1 VESSTERERVALE
14 DEDQVKVPPCRIFVS
29 SLESHDRVGCRLPL
43 CQIVAPANEHEQNS
57 FDSRTVDRDSLP
69 ARPLPCP
76 RRSNLPRATHSLI
89 SPKRCEE
96 GLPPSDSV
104 GPSRQTRWSQHLPP
118 PPLSSPITSH
128 SPSPSSL
135 QASTCHWSSAFSC
148 RRSSFTSQ
156 RSTICIEKPM
166 ACSCSLAALLPPS

>member
-69 ARPLPCP
+69 AGPLPCP
-76 RRSNLPRATHSLI
+76 RRNNLPRATHSLI

-118 PPLSSPITSH
+118 PPSPH
-128 SPSPSSL
+128 PSLLTP
-135 QASTCHWSSAFSC
+135 
-148 RRSSFTSQ
+148 
-156 RSTICIEKPM
+156 
-166 ACSCSLAALLPPS
+166 LPPHRSRRRHVIGAAPSRAGGLHSHLREVRSV